1 MVVRTM
7 KMSPR
12 RKKILIFLVCF
23 VVILLAFGLY
33 YYNAIHRLRFQLTD
47 VGLGTVGLTSAEIK
61 LTIEV
66 QNPNVLPIY
75 VPSIDFDVY
84 VNNQHLAN
92 GYTGAFTVGGSSRQS
107 VTVSVTF
114 AYTDIAMTI
123 VNLITGGGTVTVK
136 AEGSANFFLFGVP
149 FSTTLYDAKFT

>member
-1 MVVRTM
+1 MVDWTM
-7 KMSPR
+7 KWSTR
-12 RKKILIFLVCF
+12 RKRIFVLLICLIIIVA
-23 VVILLAFGLY
+23 AFGLY
-33 YYNAIHRLRFQLTD
+33 YYNAIHRLRFQLVD

-66 QNPNVLPIY
+66 QNPNVLPIHI
-75 VPSIDFDVY
+75 PSIDFDVY
-84 VNNQHLAN
+84 VNNQRLAN

-107 VTVSVTF
+107 VIVSVTF